1 MPTTYQKNRSYS
13 LVFGDINTGDGWEV
27 NSSLNVSFDVNKS
40 SDNKAK
46 TNNAVIE
53 VTNLSKE
60 RQKLLEQPY
69 IACVLSAGYEDTEV
83 KRLFAG
89 QVTSATTRK
98 SGTDSITQIQLGDSY
113 TELNHNTLNKLV
125 APGRSYQDVIGEL
138 AKEIPGVSRTVFNGV
153 NINSQ
158 VIDGYPLS
166 GTAREML
173 DEIGKAVDVEWQI
186 DDGVLYI
193 ADAGGT
199 HTDDLNTVFVI
210 AQDTGMIERPYAVSG
225 DLRRTARD
233 KAKKGG
239 VQVKILLNPS
249 IVCGSIV
256 KLEDEQFDGFYKVAS
271 LRTYGEYRGSNWY
284 TELRLENKVKV

>member
-1 MPTTYQKNRSYS
+1 VTIIYQKNRAYS

-27 NSSLNVSFDVNKS
+27 NSSLNLSFDVNKS

-46 TNNAVIE
+46 TNNCVIE
-53 VTNLSKE
+53 VYNLSKE

-173 DEIGKAVDVEWQI
+173 DEIGNAVDVEWQI

-199 HTDDLNTVFVI
+199 HTEDLNTVFVI

-225 DLRRTARD
+225 DLRRTAKD

-256 KLEDEQFDGFYKVAS
+256 KLEDDQFDGYYKVAS

>member
-1 MPTTYQKNRSYS
+1 MTIIYQKNRSYS

-46 TNNAVIE
+46 TNNCVIE
-53 VTNLSKE
+53 VYNLSKE

-125 APGRSYQDVIGEL
+125 APGKSYQDVIGEL

-173 DEIGKAVDVEWQI
+173 DEVGKAVDVEWQI

-199 HTDDLNTVFVI
+199 HTEDLNTVFVI

-256 KLEDEQFDGFYKVAS
+256 KLEDDQFDGFYKVAS

>member
-1 MPTTYQKNRSYS
+1 VAIIYQKNRSYS

-27 NSSLNVSFDVNKS
+27 SSSLNVSFDVNKS

-46 TNNAVIE
+46 TNNCVIE
-53 VTNLSKE
+53 VYNLSKE
-60 RQKLLEQPY
+60 KQKLLEQPY

-125 APGRSYQDVIGEL
+125 APGRSYQDVIVEL

-173 DEIGKAVDVEWQI
+173 DEIGMAVDVEWQI

-225 DLRRTARD
+225 DLRRTAKD

-256 KLEDEQFDGFYKVAS
+256 KLEDDQFDGYYKVAS

>member
-1 MPTTYQKNRSYS
+1 VTIIYQKNRAYS

-27 NSSLNVSFDVNKS
+27 NSSLNLSFDVNKS

-46 TNNAVIE
+46 TNNCVIE
-53 VTNLSKE
+53 VYNLSKE

-173 DEIGKAVDVEWQI
+173 DEIGNAVDVEWQI

-199 HTDDLNTVFVI
+199 HTEDLTTVFVI

-225 DLRRTARD
+225 DLRRTAKD

-256 KLEDEQFDGFYKVAS
+256 KLEDDQFDGYYKVAS

>member
-1 MPTTYQKNRSYS
+1 MTTIYQKNRSYS

-27 NSSLNVSFDVNKS
+27 NSSLNISFDVNKS

-46 TNNAVIE
+46 TNNCVVE
-53 VTNLSKE
+53 LFNLSKE

-173 DEIGKAVDVEWQI
+173 DEIGNAVDVEWQI

-199 HTDDLNTVFVI
+199 HTEDLTTVFVI

-225 DLRRTARD
+225 DLRRTAKD

-256 KLEDEQFDGFYKVAS
+256 KLEDDQFDGYYKVAS

>member
-1 MPTTYQKNRSYS
+1 MAIIYQKNRAYS
-13 LVFGDINTGDGWEV
+13 VVFGDINTGDGFEV
-27 NSSLNVSFDVNKS
+27 TNLNVSFDVNKS
-40 SDNKAK
+40 SDNKNK

-53 VTNLSKE
+53 LFNLSKE
-60 RQKLLEQPY
+60 KQKLLEQPY

-98 SGTDSITQIQLGDSY
+98 SGTDSITQIQMGASY
-113 TELNHNTLNKLV
+113 TELNHSTVSKLV
-125 APGRSYQDVIGEL
+125 APGRTYKDVITEL
-138 AKEIPGVSRTVFNGV
+138 SKEIPGISRTVFNGV
-153 NINSQ
+153 NIQSQ

-173 DEIGKAVDVEWQI
+173 DEISRAVDVEWQI
-186 DDGVLYI
+186 DDGVLYV
-193 ADAGGT
+193 ADAGET
-199 HTDDLNTVFVI
+199 HTDDLATAFLI
-210 AQDTGMIERPYAVSG
+210 ASDTGMIERPYAVSG
-225 DLRRTARD
+225 DLRRTKKD

-249 IVCGSIV
+249 IICGSII

-271 LRTYGEYRGSNWY
+271 LRTYGEWRGANWY
-284 TELRLENKVKV
+284 TELRLEEKVKV

>member
-1 MPTTYQKNRSYS
+1 MTIIYQKNRAYS

-27 NSSLNVSFDVNKS
+27 NSSLNLSFDVNKS

-46 TNNAVIE
+46 TNNCVVE
-53 VTNLSKE
+53 LFNLSKE

-89 QVTSATTRK
+89 QVTNSTTRK

-125 APGRSYQDVIGEL
+125 APGRNYQDVIGEL

-199 HTDDLNTVFVI
+199 HTEDLNTVFVI

-225 DLRRTARD
+225 DLRRTAKD

-249 IVCGSIV
+249 IVCGSII
-256 KLEDEQFDGFYKVAS
+256 KLEDEQFDGYYKVAS

-284 TELRLENKVKV
+284 TELRLENKVRV

>member
-1 MPTTYQKNRSYS
+1 MTIIYQKNRAYS

-27 NSSLNVSFDVNKS
+27 SSSLNVSFDVNKS

-46 TNNAVIE
+46 TNNCVVE
-53 VTNLSKE
+53 VYNLSKE

-113 TELNHNTLNKLV
+113 TELNHNTLSKLV

-158 VIDGYPLS
+158 VVDGYPLS

-173 DEIGKAVDVEWQI
+173 DEIGNAVDVEWQI

-199 HTDDLNTVFVI
+199 HTEDLNTVFVI
-210 AQDTGMIERPYAVSG
+210 SQDTGMIERPYAVSG

-239 VQVKILLNPS
+239 VQVKVLLNPS

-256 KLEDEQFDGFYKVAS
+256 KLEDDQFDGFYKVAS

>member
-1 MPTTYQKNRSYS
+1 MTTIYQKNRSYS

-27 NSSLNVSFDVNKS
+27 NSSLNISFDVNKS

-46 TNNAVIE
+46 TNNCVVE
-53 VTNLSKE
+53 LFNLSKE

-173 DEIGKAVDVEWQI
+173 DEVGKAVDVEWQI

-199 HTDDLNTVFVI
+199 HTEDLNTVFVI

-256 KLEDEQFDGFYKVAS
+256 KLEDDQFDGYYKVAS

>member
-1 MPTTYQKNRSYS
+1 MSITYQKNRAYS
-13 LVFGDINTGDGWEV
+13 LAFGDINTGDGWEV
-27 NSSLNVSFDVNKS
+27 SSNLNISFDVNKS

-46 TNNAVIE
+46 VNNCVVE
-53 VTNLSKE
+53 VYNLSKE
-60 RQKLLEQPY
+60 KQKLLERPY
-69 IACVLSAGYEDTEV
+69 VACVLSAGYEDTEV

-125 APGRSYQDVIGEL
+125 APGRTYQDVIGEL

-173 DEIGKAVDVEWQI
+173 DEIGLAVDVEWQI

-210 AQDTGMIERPYAVSG
+210 AQDTGMIEHPYAVSG
-225 DLRRTARD
+225 DLRRTAKD

-256 KLEDEQFDGFYKVAS
+256 KLEDDQFEGFYKVAS
-271 LRTYGEYRGSNWY
+271 LRTYGEYRGNNWY

>member
-1 MPTTYQKNRSYS
+1 MITYQKNRAYS
-13 LVFGDINTGDGWEV
+13 VVFGDINTGDGFEV
-27 NSSLNVSFDVNKS
+27 TSLNVSFDVNKS

-46 TNNAVIE
+46 TNNCVVE
-53 VTNLSKE
+53 LFNLSKE

-98 SGTDSITQIQLGDSY
+98 SGTDSITQIQLGASY

-173 DEIGKAVDVEWQI
+173 DEIGLAVDVEWQI

-199 HTDDLNTVFVI
+199 HTEDLNTVFVI

-225 DLRRTARD
+225 DLRRTAKD

-249 IVCGSIV
+249 IVCGSII
-256 KLEDEQFDGFYKVAS
+256 KLEDEQFDGYYKVAS

>member
-1 MPTTYQKNRSYS
+1 MTIIYQKNRAYS

-27 NSSLNVSFDVNKS
+27 NSSLNLSFDVNKS

-46 TNNAVIE
+46 TNNCVIE
-53 VTNLSKE
+53 VYNLSKE
-60 RQKLLEQPY
+60 RQKLLEQSY

-89 QVTSATTRK
+89 QVTNTTTRK

-173 DEIGKAVDVEWQI
+173 DEIGNAVDVEWQI

-199 HTDDLNTVFVI
+199 HTEDLTTVFVI

-225 DLRRTARD
+225 DLRRTAKD

-256 KLEDEQFDGFYKVAS
+256 KLEDDQFDGYYKVAS

>member
-1 MPTTYQKNRSYS
+1 MAIIYQKNRGYS
-13 LVFGDINTGDGWEV
+13 LVFGDINTGEGWEV
-27 NSSLNVSFDVNKS
+27 TNSLNVSFDVNKS
-40 SDNKAK
+40 SDNKAN

-53 VTNLSKE
+53 VWNLSKE
-60 RQKLLEQPY
+60 RQQLLEQPY
-69 IACVLSAGYEDTEV
+69 IACVFSAEYEDTEI

-89 QVTSATTRK
+89 QITSATTRK
-98 SGTDSITQIQLGDSY
+98 IGTDSITQIQMGDAY
-113 TELNHNTLNKLV
+113 QELNHNTISKLIP
-125 APGRSYQDVIGEL
+125 PGRTHADVIKEL
-138 AKEIPGVSRTVFNGV
+138 SKEIPGVSRTVFNGV

-173 DEIGKAVDVEWQI
+173 DEISSSIDVEWQI

-199 HTDDLNTVFVI
+199 HTDDLNTASVI
-210 AQDTGMIERPYAVSG
+210 SAETGMIDRPYAVSG
-225 DLRRTARD
+225 DLRRTAKD

-256 KLEDEQFDGFYKVAS
+256 KIEGDQFEGFYRVAS
-271 LRTYGEYRGSNWY
+271 LRSYGEYRGSNWY
-284 TELRLENKVKV
+284 TELRLENKVKI

>member
-1 MPTTYQKNRSYS
+1 MTIIYQKNRSYS

-89 QVTSATTRK
+89 QVTNTTTRK

-173 DEIGKAVDVEWQI
+173 DEIGNAVDVEWQI

-199 HTDDLNTVFVI
+199 HTEDLNTVFVI

-225 DLRRTARD
+225 DLRRTAKD

-249 IVCGSIV
+249 IVCGSII
-256 KLEDEQFDGFYKVAS
+256 KLEDDQFDGYYKVAS

>member
-1 MPTTYQKNRSYS
+1 MTIIYQKNRSYS

-27 NSSLNVSFDVNKS
+27 NSSLNLSFDVNKS

-89 QVTSATTRK
+89 QVTNTTTRK

-173 DEIGKAVDVEWQI
+173 DEIGNAVDVEWQI

-199 HTDDLNTVFVI
+199 HTEDLNTVFVI

-225 DLRRTARD
+225 DLRRTAKD

-249 IVCGSIV
+249 IVCGSII
-256 KLEDEQFDGFYKVAS
+256 KLEDDQFDGYYKVAS

>member
-1 MPTTYQKNRSYS
+1 MTIIYQKNRAYS

-46 TNNAVIE
+46 TNNCVIE

-225 DLRRTARD
+225 DLRRTAKD

-249 IVCGSIV
+249 IVCGSII
-256 KLEDEQFDGFYKVAS
+256 KLEDDQFDGYYKVAS

>member
-1 MPTTYQKNRSYS
+1 MSITYQKNRAYS

-27 NSSLNVSFDVNKS
+27 SSNLNISFDVNKS

-46 TNNAVIE
+46 VNNCVVE
-53 VTNLSKE
+53 VYNLSKE
-60 RQKLLEQPY
+60 KQKLLEQSY
-69 IACVLSAGYEDTEV
+69 VACVLSAGYEDTEV

-125 APGRSYQDVIGEL
+125 APGRTYQDVIGEL

-173 DEIGKAVDVEWQI
+173 DEIGLAVDVEWQI

-225 DLRRTARD
+225 DLRRTAKD

-256 KLEDEQFDGFYKVAS
+256 KLEDDQFEGFYKVAS

>member
-1 MPTTYQKNRSYS
+1 MITYQKNRAYS
-13 LVFGDINTGDGWEV
+13 VVFGDINTGDGFEV
-27 NSSLNVSFDVNKS
+27 TSLNVSFDVNKS

-46 TNNAVIE
+46 TNNCVVE
-53 VTNLSKE
+53 LFNLSKE

-89 QVTSATTRK
+89 QVTNTTTRK

-173 DEIGKAVDVEWQI
+173 DEIGNAVDVEWQI

-199 HTDDLNTVFVI
+199 HTEDLNTVFVI

-225 DLRRTARD
+225 DLRRTAKD

-249 IVCGSIV
+249 IVCGSII
-256 KLEDEQFDGFYKVAS
+256 KLEDDQFDGYYKVAS

>member
-1 MPTTYQKNRSYS
+1 MAIIYQKNRSYS

-27 NSSLNVSFDVNKS
+27 SSSLNVSFDVNKS

-46 TNNAVIE
+46 TNNCVIE
-53 VTNLSKE
+53 VYNLSKE
-60 RQKLLEQPY
+60 KQKLLEQPY

-125 APGRSYQDVIGEL
+125 APGRSYQDVIVEL

-173 DEIGKAVDVEWQI
+173 DEIGMAVDVEWQI

-225 DLRRTARD
+225 DLRRTAKD

-256 KLEDEQFDGFYKVAS
+256 KLEDDQFDGYYKVAS
-271 LRTYGEYRGSNWY
+271 LRTYGEHRGSNWY

>member
-1 MPTTYQKNRSYS
+1 MAIIYQKNRGYS

-27 NSSLNVSFDVNKS
+27 TNSLNVSFDVNKS
-40 SDNKAK
+40 SDNKSN
-46 TNNAVIE
+46 TNNCVIE
-53 VTNLSKE
+53 VYNLSKDKQE
-60 RQKLLEQPY
+60 LLEKPY
-69 IACVLSAGYEDTEV
+69 IACVFSAGFEDTEI

-98 SGTDSITQIQLGDSY
+98 SGTDTITQIQLGDNY
-113 TELNHNTLNKLV
+113 VELNHNTVSKLIP
-125 APGRSYQDVIGEL
+125 PGRTYEDVIKEL
-138 AKEIPGVSRTVFNGV
+138 SREIPGVSRTVFNGV
-153 NINSQ
+153 NIKSQ

-173 DEIGKAVDVEWQI
+173 DEISSAIDVEWQI

-199 HTDDLNTVFVI
+199 HTDDLNTAFVI
-210 AQDTGMIERPYAVSG
+210 SSETGMIERPYAVSG
-225 DLRRTARD
+225 DLRRTAKD

-256 KLEDEQFDGFYKVAS
+256 KVEDDRFEGFYKVAS
-271 LRTYGEYRGSNWY
+271 LRSYGDFRGTNWY
-284 TELRLENKVKV
+284 TDLRLENKVKV